1 MLEEVYDLL
10 QDILGDPL
18 LADLPEDVDT
28 EDVRCQIA
36 RAKGHVI
43 DLTLVRPG
51 DNKMRVSVLHNARV
65 SDLQRIVTK
74 AIKRSTPDLPRA
86 YSWRSLWKRYNLT
99 VGSIKLSDRNKML
112 VHYGVKNNDLVTF
125 SKRVRVAQ
133 TRPQPPSAKRR

>member
-99 VGSIKLSDRNKML
+99 VGSTKLSDRNKML
-112 VHYGVKNNDLVTF
+112 VHYGVKNNDLINF
-125 SKRVRVAQ
+125 SKRVRVVR
-133 TRPQPPSAKRR
+133 TRPQPTPVRRR

>member
-1 MLEEVYDLL
+1 MLQEAYDLL

-43 DLTLVRPG
+43 DLTLLRPG

-74 AIKRSTPDLPRA
+74 AIKRSTPDLPKA
-86 YSWRSLWKRYNLT
+86 YSWRSMWRRYNLS
-99 VGSIKLSDRNKML
+99 VGSIKLSDRNRML
-112 VHYGVKNNDLVTF
+112 IHYGVKNNDTVSFT
-125 SKRVRVAQ
+125 KRVAVTSTHA
-133 TRPQPPSAKRR
+133 PPPPHRRR